1 MGQPPQLHGAPTE
14 RAEKRVRAYELS
26 LRAHSYR
33 EIARIMTE
41 EGYSGVVS
49 PNTIGNLITE
59 ECDHRVLPL
68 AAEWRQRTIDRLTIA
83 INKLMEQIE
92 DPRQAGRLARN
103 AEVLAKTEER
113 LSKMLG
119 ADAPV
124 QVEAQVTE
132 TTQADLE
139 LQELL
144 REAKARAAVQLK
156 QANDAARNGH
166 VG

>member
-1 MGQPPQLHGAPTE
+1 MGRNPHADPSKAD

-41 EGYSGVVS
+41 EGFEGVAS

-68 AAEWRQRTIDRLTIA
+68 AHEWRQRTIDRLSLA
-83 INKLMEQIE
+83 IHKLMEQIE
-92 DPRQAGRLARN
+92 DPDQAHRLARN
-103 AEVLAKTEER
+103 TEVLGKLEER

-124 QVEAQVTE
+124 QVEAQVHE

-144 REAKARAAVQLK
+144 REAKARAAAQQEQVTGQET
-156 QANDAARNGH
+156 AR
-166 VG
+166 